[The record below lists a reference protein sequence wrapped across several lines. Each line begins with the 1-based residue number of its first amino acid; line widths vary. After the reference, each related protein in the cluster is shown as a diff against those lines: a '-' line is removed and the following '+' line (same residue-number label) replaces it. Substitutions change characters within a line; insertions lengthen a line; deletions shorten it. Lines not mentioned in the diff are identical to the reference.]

1 MEEPL
6 STILLAAS
14 MFIIGLILGLAASLF
29 VSKPQ
34 QPQFSAKVVVSAPG
48 GVPSTITASP
58 SCQIV
63 INATGIYSCSGL
75 VARLNGTLDNT
86 TILVG

>member
-14 MFIIGLILGLAASLF
+14 MFIVGLILGLAASLLI
-29 VSKPQ
+29 SKPQ
-34 QPQFSAKVVVSAPG
+34 QPQLSATVVVTAPNG
-48 GVPSTITASP
+48 APSTVTASP

-63 INATGIYSCSGL
+63 INATGIYSCNGL
-75 VARLNGTLDNT
+75 IARLNGTLDNT